1 VKRFERADG
10 TRILGIGHG
19 FICFKS
25 VDLGL
30 SQFIIRTSNILL
42 LYRTLIR
49 VQSLKS
55 VCHTSSTN
63 TMKATILTYVKN
75 YLDQRMQTSLD
86 AMNAAQESANGE
98 SKSSAGDKYET
109 SRAMGHLDRDMH
121 ARMYQQTREER
132 KLVERIDESLIY
144 KKGASGALI
153 KTTMGDFFLSVSIG
167 NIKIDEKAIMII
179 SPQSPIGALL
189 MGKMVGDKFSFRGK
203 EAEILT
209 IE

>member
-1 VKRFERADG
+1 
-10 TRILGIGHG
+10 
-19 FICFKS
+19 
-25 VDLGL
+25 
-30 SQFIIRTSNILL
+30 
-42 LYRTLIR
+42 
-49 VQSLKS
+49 
-55 VCHTSSTN
+55 
-63 TMKATILTYVKN
+63 MKETILTYVKN

-98 SKSSAGDKYET
+98 SKSSAGDKYEI

-144 KKGASGALI
+144 KKGALGALI
-153 KTTMGDFFLSVSIG
+153 KTSMGDFFLSVSIG

-189 MGKMVGDKFSFRGK
+189 MGKMVGDSFNFREK
-203 EAEILT
+203 ISL
-209 IE
+209 IESIE

>member
-1 VKRFERADG
+1 
-10 TRILGIGHG
+10 
-19 FICFKS
+19 
-25 VDLGL
+25 
-30 SQFIIRTSNILL
+30 
-42 LYRTLIR
+42 
-49 VQSLKS
+49 
-55 VCHTSSTN
+55 
-63 TMKATILTYVKN
+63 MKATILQYVKN

-132 KLVERIDESLIY
+132 KLVERIDGNVIF
-144 KKGASGALI
+144 KKGALGAFI
-153 KTTMGDFFLSVSIG
+153 STSMGDFFLSVSIG
-167 NIKIDEKAIMII
+167 QVKIDEKPIMII

-189 MGKMVGDKFSFRGK
+189 LGKMEGDTFSFRGK
-203 EAEILT
+203 EAEVLL